1 MIKQNQYFPQ
11 SRPHPGVTLSE
22 KLEEMGMSAKEFA
35 DYTEKPERT
44 INAVL
49 NGTYAITVDLAEQFE
64 NVTRI
69 PAQFWLNSQRNY
81 DNFMKRKKMN
91 QLFSFSQEPAL
102 VEELEAVV

>member
-35 DYTEKPERT
+35 DYTGKPERT

-49 NGTYAITVDLAEQFE
+49 NGTCAITADLAVQFE
-64 NVTRI
+64 KVTQI
-69 PAQFWLNSQRNY
+69 PSHFWLNSQRNY
-81 DNFMKRKKMN
+81 DNFLKRKKMN
-91 QLFSFSQEPAL
+91 QLFSFSQEPEL
-102 VEELEAVV
+102 VEELETV